1 MTTLILLRHGESQW
15 NKLNLFTGWVDV
27 PLSRKGVEEALKA
40 GETIMDIPI
49 QVIFTTPLIRAIMT
63 AQLAMLSHHSG
74 KIPVIQ
80 HPGEGKME
88 EWARIYSDD
97 TLDNTIPVIRAWELN
112 ERMYGALQGLN
123 KAETAKKYG
132 AEQVHL
138 WRRSYAV
145 PPPEGESLE
154 MTAARSIPYF
164 REKIVPYLKESKNV
178 LVSAHGNSLRSIIMY
193 LDGLNK
199 EEVLSLELPTGQ
211 PMIYQYNQGSF
222 DRMSDAF

>member
-27 PLSRKGVEEALKA
+27 PLSRNGVEEALKA

-49 QVIFTTPLIRAIMT
+49 HVIFTTPLIRAIMT

-88 EWARIYSDD
+88 EWARIHSDD
-97 TLDNTIPVIRAWELN
+97 ALDNTIPVIRAWELN

-132 AEQVHL
+132 AEQVHI
-138 WRRSYAV
+138 WRRSYDV

-211 PMIYQYNQGSF
+211 PIIYQYDQGSF
-222 DRMSDAF
+222 DRMSDAP